1 MHMSTRQ
8 TGPRAMAASIPA
20 SGRFRMAA
28 LSSGIACSVLIL
40 LGAGPAR
47 ADWTRSALD
56 ARCDPADITGV
67 SNSVRN
73 AIEASV
79 RRAEATIQAP
89 APIADLSCLSDLMT
103 TPIDIFSNIGGLAGT
118 FQAGLFDSLP
128 FSMDMDVSGMVCDF
142 AAERWGELTGGLSGL
157 GADLSQFANTPASM
171 TDRLAGGGGFG
182 SGSGGTGS
190 TGTLGTSLTG
200 SGSTTMTNTPTGTS
214 PIDLSSNLGPVN
226 TPLMPVAP
234 EGFVFLEPQYLAAMD
249 SFQSLQ
255 SSAFLEFMTC
265 EVDRRINPFRDLGGE
280 QGIEL
285 KPECTMPNVGAEP
298 NVNDFIVPVGSP
310 MPLMSPLSSAPATP
324 GRSTVTEPSQLIQPS
339 TPRSTQSPAGRS
351 SQEDDVNSIWRNL

>member
-1 MHMSTRQ
+1 MRMPARPTEA
-8 TGPRAMAASIPA
+8 RAAAASAPV
-20 SGRFRMAA
+20 SGLLRTTA
-28 LSSGIACSVLIL
+28 LVSGLVGAGLIL
-40 LGAGPAR
+40 LAAGPAR
-47 ADWTRSALD
+47 ADWIRSALD
-56 ARCDPADITGV
+56 SRCDPADISGV
-67 SNSVRN
+67 SNSVRD

-118 FQAGLFDSLP
+118 LQAGLFDSLP

-171 TDRLAGGGGFG
+171 SDRLAGGGGFG
-182 SGSGGTGS
+182 SGSGSTGS
-190 TGTLGTSLTG
+190 TGTLGTGIIGNQSAT
-200 SGSTTMTNTPTGTS
+200 STNVPTGTS

-234 EGFVFLEPQYLAAMD
+234 EGFVFLEPQYLAAME
-249 SFQSLQ
+249 SFQSVQ

-265 EVDRRINPFRDLGGE
+265 EVDRRINPFRHVGGE
-280 QGIEL
+280 LEP
-285 KPECTMPNVGAEP
+285 KPECVMPNVGAEP
-298 NVNDFIVPVGSP
+298 NVNDFIVPVGTP
-310 MPLMSPLSSAPATP
+310 MPLMSPLSAPPASS
-324 GRSTVTEPSQLIQPS
+324 GRSAAPEPSQLIQPS
-339 TPRSTQSPAGRS
+339 APRSTRSPSAGPSRD
-351 SQEDDVNSIWRNL
+351 DDVNSIWRNL